1 MSPFIPPG
9 AARPVASAGG
19 LTQARPGCVPH
30 IAFHSTGG
38 REAGGLGGWPDTGA
52 GPLGRRDDPRRPRPH
67 ADAGQGAVRALERPV
82 ELPPWA
88 VTLGGGRSVE
98 PDTRH
103 AEGGGKVEGPG
114 VAPDDD
120 RRSPEQRDELRDR
133 ACWRELYQASAR
145 RVHDRLRGLALPRAP
160 ADEHRPAG
168 LRGEARGEGG
178 EAVGRPALGDPP
190 GAWQEDDEPVAGL
203 YAPARQE
210 GVDPGL
216 GGRVPRQR
224 ELDRGGPDAERLEQR
239 EVLLDHVARGG
250 GRRHVAVREERA
262 EAFAAEPSGE
272 AEPERGARRGRQQ
285 PALQEPLQ
293 IEGDVEAR
301 RAKLS
306 RELAEGA
313 ARGREI
319 EGRERPPPTPG
330 VHRNDRVQ
338 NPVAREQRRLASLH
352 DPGEAGARQPPAERR
367 RDRQRVDDVTERREL
382 DERDVHRKRSTIREI
397 RSRVE

>member
-1 MSPFIPPG
+1 
-9 AARPVASAGG
+9 
-19 LTQARPGCVPH
+19 
-30 IAFHSTGG
+30 
-38 REAGGLGGWPDTGA
+38 
-52 GPLGRRDDPRRPRPH
+52 
-67 ADAGQGAVRALERPV
+67 
-82 ELPPWA
+82 
-88 VTLGGGRSVE
+88 
-98 PDTRH
+98 
-103 AEGGGKVEGPG
+103 
-114 VAPDDD
+114 
-120 RRSPEQRDELRDR
+120 
-133 ACWRELYQASAR
+133 
-145 RVHDRLRGLALPRAP
+145 
-160 ADEHRPAG
+160 
-168 LRGEARGEGG
+168 
-178 EAVGRPALGDPP
+178 
-190 GAWQEDDEPVAGL
+190 EDDEPVAGL

-239 EVLLDHVARGG
+239 EILLDHVARGG

-262 EAFAAEPSGE
+262 EALAAEPSGE
-272 AEPERGARRGRQQ
+272 ADPERGARRGRQQ

-338 NPVAREQRRLASLH
+338 NPVAREQRRLASLLTGNGVL
-352 DPGEAGARQPPAERR
+352 DAVIPVDTRGWRR
-367 RDRQRVDDVTERREL
+367 ALTP
-382 DERDVHRKRSTIREI
+382 
-397 RSRVE
+397 